1 MGSKKRTASKKEK
14 KHSRRSN
21 SRDGSEAR
29 VSSKKK
35 KSMARSR
42 STDKHSS
49 REREHS
55 SERNRSSGRRH
66 SEDKD
71 SSRRR
76 EYSENR
82 VDSSPRKSSLDR
94 SPRKS
99 PRGDRLARIEA
110 DLKRGA
116 LSEWDLK
123 RATGGF
129 EAKKWSWQQKKEEEM
144 KAFLKYENLCNVGK
158 KSLAAKFAEKDRQW
172 LEEKEKER
180 MERRKEGEKGK
191 EREGRRKDR
200 EKGNTPRDRSYA
212 SGERSKRERTYSREE
227 KPKRIEG
234 SDKRRDS
241 SGHWDDKDVKEE
253 RIVRK
258 KDDESRSQKH
268 GDCDSGKEERRVRR
282 REEDDEVYGPR
293 PPPATRKSEER

>member
-1 MGSKKRTASKKEK
+1 MG
-14 KHSRRSN
+14 
-21 SRDGSEAR
+21 
-29 VSSKKK
+29 
-35 KSMARSR
+35 
-42 STDKHSS
+42 
-49 REREHS
+49 
-55 SERNRSSGRRH
+55 
-66 SEDKD
+66 
-71 SSRRR
+71 
-76 EYSENR
+76 
-82 VDSSPRKSSLDR
+82 RKSSLDR

-99 PRGDRLARIEA
+99 PRGDRLAGIEA

-158 KSLAAKFAEKDRQW
+158 KSLAAKFAERDRQW
-172 LEEKEKER
+172 MEEKEKER

-200 EKGNTPRDRSYA
+200 ENKNTRRDRSYA
-212 SGERSKRERTYSREE
+212 SGER
-227 KPKRIEG
+227 PKRREG
-234 SDKRRDS
+234 SGKRRDS

-258 KDDESRSQKH
+258 KDDEPRSQKH

-282 REEDDEVYGPR
+282 TEEDDEV
-293 PPPATRKSEER
+293 